1 LLININLKEKD
12 NMTNY
17 QTAMLKIAEAETRD
31 EFISIDREIKTQ
43 YWSGALT
50 LDEFIKLD
58 NKSTDLYTAIYW
70 SE

>member
-1 LLININLKEKD
+1 LLININLKGKD

-43 YWSGALT
+43 KRSGALT
-50 LDEFIKLD
+50 LD
-58 NKSTDLYTAIYW
+58 
-70 SE
+70 